1 LKRDDAFSTT
11 MLGHA
16 IDHLVNEISV
26 LQDSTNSMEEKP
38 DYDKQEFI
46 EKFLNKKAEEEKN
59 LPNVKITSNK
69 SKGSALNTSV
79 QASDP
84 IVDVSANDCE
94 MEISN

>member
-1 LKRDDAFSTT
+1 
-11 MLGHA
+11 
-16 IDHLVNEISV
+16 
-26 LQDSTNSMEEKP
+26 MEEKP

-46 EKFLNKKAEEEKN
+46 DKFLNKKAEEEKN